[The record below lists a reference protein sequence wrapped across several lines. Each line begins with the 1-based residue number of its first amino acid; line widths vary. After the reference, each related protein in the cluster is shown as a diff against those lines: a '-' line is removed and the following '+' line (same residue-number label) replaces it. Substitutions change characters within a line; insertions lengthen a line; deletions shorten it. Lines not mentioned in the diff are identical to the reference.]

1 MKSQEKQKNIGTI
14 FTDKGFTNSIYMQQ
28 YDLEGQI
35 YILGYMLRKEKW
47 KIENN
52 KIIFPDVKSETQIKK
67 IVKMNELDLKDFYFD
82 IRAEEI
88 DRCRMVGI
96 DSQAQYIKT
105 QKIKIERQKQ
115 ALDNSQELQN
125 DDIEME
131 VE

>member
-1 MKSQEKQKNIGTI
+1 
-14 FTDKGFTNSIYMQQ
+14 
-28 YDLEGQI
+28 
-35 YILGYMLRKEKW
+35 
-47 KIENN
+47 
-52 KIIFPDVKSETQIKK
+52 
-67 IVKMNELDLKDFYFD
+67 MNELDLKDFYFD

>member
-14 FTDKGFTNSIYMQQ
+14 FTDKGFTSSIYMQQ

>member
-1 MKSQEKQKNIGTI
+1 MKSQEKQKNKGMI

-52 KIIFPDVKSETQIKK
+52 KIIFPDVKNETQIKK